1 MSKNGQMTPEQVRDI
16 VRKAKAWDEAEAR
29 RLAGGDAGSDQGSG
43 VATGGGRRGAL
54 ADRISREVRREYF
67 PGGTEGQ
74 RVEGVLGDLTPSQR
88 AFAAAVAMGM
98 DRSVD
103 LRGRYGAIPAAAS
116 VRASLQA
123 SGVRFQSDTAGSG
136 AEFTNVCPTD
146 DIWAGAMSDAEIIDR
161 LGGTR
166 PIRGKSQKI
175 VNLTGTPTA
184 YVTPAASDCTELDCR
199 TDSQVGTRTHEHTAA
214 KISVDLCMPVE
225 LDEDAFLDLVEQYTI
240 EAERAI
246 RIATENA
253 VIRGD
258 STLSPA
264 TANINYDG
272 GTLSATATGQVDA
285 FTAFDGIAHAT
296 IMDNTA
302 NNLTAAGGFVAGD
315 PINADAINA
324 ARRLMRDSATK
335 THWGKNPADLIVIAD
350 SIAYFGLL
358 QLEDVKWMDRVG
370 DMATIV
376 TGKLPFIY
384 GMPIYMSD
392 ALDPT
397 GSNGKIDGVTPGNN
411 IYGQIHLVNKNGVR
425 VGSHR
430 DLETIVEVNRK
441 CDLITIT
448 LQWRLSL
455 ARRSSAATAAGIEAI
470 ASIYGI
476 AA

>member
-1 MSKNGQMTPEQVRDI
+1 MTKNHSMTPEQVRDI

-29 RLAGGDAGSDQGSG
+29 RLAGGDGGEGGAAG
-43 VATGGGRRGAL
+43 TGGGRRGAL
-54 ADRISREVRREYF
+54 ADRVNREVRREYY
-67 PGGTEGQ
+67 PGGGEGA
-74 RVEGVLGDLTPSQR
+74 RVEGALGDLTPSQR
-88 AFAAAVAMGM
+88 AFAATVAVSMG
-98 DRSVD
+98 RNSE
-103 LRGRYGAIPAAAS
+103 LRARYGAMPAVDS

-136 AEFTNVCPTD
+136 AEFTGVCPTD
-146 DIWAGAMSDAEIIDR
+146 DIWIGAMADAEIIDR

-199 TDSQVGTRTHEHTAA
+199 TDSQVGTRTHEHAAA

-225 LDEDAFLDLVEQYTI
+225 LEEDAFLDLVEQYTL

-246 RIATENA
+246 RIASENA
-253 VIRGD
+253 IIRGD
-258 STLSPA
+258 ATLSPA

-272 GTLSATATGQVDA
+272 GTLSATATGQVEA

-296 IMDNTA
+296 IIDNTA
-302 NNLTAAGGFVAGD
+302 NAAGVAQGWTPGSD
-315 PINADAINA
+315 PINADVINA
-324 ARRLMRDSATK
+324 ARALMRDSATK
-335 THWGKNPADLIVIAD
+335 AHWGKNPNDLILIAD

-370 DMATIV
+370 DMATLL

-384 GMPIYMSD
+384 GIPIYFAD
-392 ALDPT
+392 CLEPT
-397 GSNGKIDGVTPGNN
+397 LSNGKIDGVTAANN
-411 IYGQIHLVNKNGVR
+411 VYGQVHLVNRTGVR
-425 VGSHR
+425 VGVHR

-448 LQWRLSL
+448 LQWRLSF
-455 ARRSSAATAAGIEAI
+455 ARRSSATTAAGIEAI

-476 AA
+476 AAS

>member
-1 MSKNGQMTPEQVRDI
+1 
-16 VRKAKAWDEAEAR
+16 
-29 RLAGGDAGSDQGSG
+29 
-43 VATGGGRRGAL
+43 
-54 ADRISREVRREYF
+54 VRREYY
-67 PGGTEGQ
+67 PSGGEGAQ
-74 RVEGVLGDLTPSQR
+74 VSGVLSEMTPSQR
-88 AFAAAVAMGM
+88 AFAARIATALNNDQHFMGQVREFPAG
-98 DRSVD
+98 RS
-103 LRGRYGAIPAAAS
+103 I
-116 VRASLQA
+116 RASMEA
-123 SGVRFQSDTAGSG
+123 SGMRFQSDTAGSG
-136 AEFTNVCPTD
+136 AEFVAVCPTD
-146 DIWAGAMSDAEIIDR
+146 DIWGGAMSDAEIIER
-161 LGGTR
+161 LGGLR
-166 PIRGKSQKI
+166 PVRGKSQKI

-199 TDSQVGTRTHEHTAA
+199 TDSQVGTRTHEHVAA

-225 LDEDAFLDLVEQYTI
+225 LDEDAFLDLTEQYTA

-246 RIATENA
+246 RNATENA

-258 STLSPA
+258 ATLSPA

-272 GTLSATATGQVDA
+272 GTLAATATGQVDA

-296 IMDNTA
+296 LIDNTA
-302 NNLTAAGGFVAGD
+302 NNLTAAGGFTATD

-324 ARRLMRDSATK
+324 ARKLMRDAATK
-335 THWGKNPADLIVIAD
+335 THWGKNPSDLIVIAD

-358 QLEDVKWMDRVG
+358 QLEDVKWFDRVG
-370 DMATIV
+370 DMATIL

-392 ALDPT
+392 SLDPT
-397 GSNGKIDGVTPGNN
+397 ASNGKIDGVTAANN
-411 IYGQIHLVNKNGVR
+411 IYGQIHVVNRNGVR

-430 DLETIVEVNRK
+430 DLEIIVEVNRK

-448 LQWRLSL
+448 LQWRLSF

>member
-1 MSKNGQMTPEQVRDI
+1 M
-16 VRKAKAWDEAEAR
+16 
-29 RLAGGDAGSDQGSG
+29 
-43 VATGGGRRGAL
+43 
-54 ADRISREVRREYF
+54 
-67 PGGTEGQ
+67 
-74 RVEGVLGDLTPSQR
+74 
-88 AFAAAVAMGM
+88 
-98 DRSVD
+98 
-103 LRGRYGAIPAAAS
+103 
-116 VRASLQA
+116 
-123 SGVRFQSDTAGSG
+123 RFQSDTAGSG
-136 AEFTNVCPTD
+136 AEFTSVCPTD
-146 DIWAGAMSDAEIIDR
+146 DIWGGAMSEAEIIER

-184 YVTPAASDCTELDCR
+184 YVTPAAADCTELDCR
-199 TDSQVGTRTHEHTAA
+199 TDSQVGTRTHEHVAA

-225 LDEDAFLDLVEQYTI
+225 LDEDSFLDLTEQYTA

-246 RIATENA
+246 RMATENA

-258 STLSPA
+258 ATLSPA
-264 TANINYDG
+264 TANINFDG

-296 IMDNTA
+296 LIDNTA
-302 NNLTAAGGFVAGD
+302 NAAGASIWTPGD
-315 PINADAINA
+315 PISAQAING
-324 ARRLMRDSATK
+324 ARKLMRDTATK
-335 THWGKNPADLIVIAD
+335 AHWGKNPSDLIVIAD

-358 QLEDVKWMDRVG
+358 DLEDVKWFDRVG
-370 DMATIV
+370 DMATIM

-397 GSNGKIDGVTPGNN
+397 AISGKIDGVTAANN
-411 IYGQIHLVNKNGVR
+411 IYGQIHVVNKNGVR

-430 DLETIVEVNRK
+430 DLEIIVEVNRK

-448 LQWRLSL
+448 LQWRLSF
-455 ARRSSAATAAGIEAI
+455 ARRSSASTAAGIEAI

>member
-1 MSKNGQMTPEQVRDI
+1 MTKNHSMTPEQVRDI
-16 VRKAKAWDEAEAR
+16 VRKARAWDEAEAR
-29 RLAGGDAGSDQGSG
+29 RLAGGNTGEGGAAG
-43 VATGGGRRGAL
+43 TGGGRRSAL
-54 ADRISREVRREYF
+54 ADRINREVRREYY
-67 PGGTEGQ
+67 PGGAGEQ
-74 RVEGVLGDLTPSQR
+74 RVEGALGDLTPSQR

-98 DRSVD
+98 GRNSE
-103 LRGRYGAIPAAAS
+103 LRARYGAMPAVDG

-136 AEFTNVCPTD
+136 AEFTDVCPTD
-146 DIWAGAMSDAEIIDR
+146 DIWAGAMSDAEIIER
-161 LGGTR
+161 LGGMR
-166 PIRGKSQKI
+166 PVRGKSQKI

-199 TDSQVGTRTHEHTAA
+199 TDSQIGTRTHEHTAA

-225 LDEDAFLDLVEQYTI
+225 LEEDAFLDLVEQYTL

-246 RIATENA
+246 RNATENA

-258 STLSPA
+258 ATLSPA

-272 GTLSATATGQVDA
+272 GTLSATATGQVNA

-296 IMDNTA
+296 IIDNTA
-302 NNLTAAGGFVAGD
+302 NNLTAAGGFTAGD
-315 PINADAINA
+315 PISADAINA
-324 ARRLMRDSATK
+324 ARRLMRDSAVMA
-335 THWGKNPADLIVIAD
+335 HWGKNPSDLIVIAD

-384 GMPIYMSD
+384 GMPIYMADCLEATVAS
-392 ALDPT
+392 
-397 GSNGKIDGVTPGNN
+397 GKIDGVTPGNN
-411 IYGQIHLVNKNGVR
+411 VYGQVHLVNKNGVR
-425 VGSHR
+425 VGVHR

-441 CDLITIT
+441 CDLVTIT